1 MDKFQNNE
9 QLYRNL
15 ITILKLFKNRPY
27 HLAKYLIENDA
38 FDEKFIKKL
47 LDSNKLNELGKEE
60 STDLVKAV
68 YFVDISHMSDFFNS
82 FTTDKDVKGK
92 NDSDKVKEINHRL
105 DECLRLEK
113 YEDAI
118 RIRDY
123 MSKNNIKRIS
133 NNNL

>member
-1 MDKFQNNE
+1 MDEFQNNE

-15 ITILKLFKNRPY
+15 IAILKLFKNRPY
-27 HLAKYLIENDA
+27 HLAKYLIENNA
-38 FDEKFIKKL
+38 FDDKFIKKL
-47 LDSNKLNELGKEE
+47 LDSNKLNELGKDE
-60 STDLVKAV
+60 SKALVKAV

-82 FTTDKDVKGK
+82 FTTDSQFK
-92 NDSDKVKEINHRL
+92 NKTDEDMIKEINHRL

-123 MSKNNIKRIS
+123 MTKNNIKRIS
-133 NNNL
+133 NNNS

>member
-1 MDKFQNNE
+1 MDEFQNNE

-27 HLAKYLIENDA
+27 HLAKYLIENNA
-38 FDEKFIKKL
+38 FDEKFLKKL

-60 STDLVKAV
+60 STALVKAV

-82 FTTDKDVKGK
+82 FTTDKDVKEK